1 MELILKQTIEKLGRE
16 GDIIKV
22 KPGYGRNYL
31 LPQGKAVL
39 ATPANLAVLEK
50 HRAEIQARLAA
61 EQKQAE
67 AALNKLNGVV
77 LEFDALVGDDD
88 KLFGSISINDICE
101 KLADKNIAVE
111 KKQVILSEPIKS
123 LGERQVSVKV
133 GFDLFAE
140 ITVKVSAQQSDA

>member
-77 LEFDALVGDDD
+77 LEFEALVGDDD
-88 KLFGSISINDICE
+88 KLFGSISVNDICE
-101 KLADKNIAVE
+101 KLADKNIVVE

-140 ITVKVSAQQSDA
+140 ITVKVSAQQNDA

>member
-16 GDIIKV
+16 GDIVKV
-22 KPGYGRNYL
+22 RPGYGRNYL

-39 ATPANLAVLEK
+39 ANPANLAILEK
-50 HRAEIQARLAA
+50 HKAEIQARRAE
-61 EQKQAE
+61 EQKQAD
-67 AALNKLNGVV
+67 AALGKLNGVV
-77 LEFDALVGDDD
+77 LEFDALVGEDD
-88 KLFGSISINDICE
+88 KLFGSISVNDICE
-101 KLADKNIAVE
+101 KLAENKIVVE

-123 LGERQVSVKV
+123 LGEHQVLIKV

>member
-16 GDIIKV
+16 GDIVKV

-39 ATPANLAVLEK
+39 ANPANLAILEK
-50 HRAEIQARLAA
+50 HKAEIQARRAE
-61 EQKQAE
+61 EQKQAD
-67 AALNKLNGVV
+67 AALGKLNGVV
-77 LEFDALVGDDD
+77 LEFDALVGEDD
-88 KLFGSISINDICE
+88 KLFGSISVNDICE
-101 KLADKNIAVE
+101 KLAENKIVVE

-123 LGERQVSVKV
+123 LGEHQVLIKV

>member
-39 ATPANLAVLEK
+39 ATPTNLAVLEK
-50 HRAEIQARLAA
+50 HRAEIQARLAS

-88 KLFGSISINDICE
+88 KLFGSISVNDICE
-101 KLADKNIAVE
+101 KLADKKIVVE

>member
-16 GDIIKV
+16 GDIVKV
-22 KPGYGRNYL
+22 RPGYGRNYL

-39 ATPANLAVLEK
+39 ANPANLAILEK
-50 HRAEIQARLAA
+50 HKAEIQARRAQ
-61 EQKQAE
+61 EQKQAD
-67 AALNKLNGVV
+67 AALGKLNGVV
-77 LEFDALVGDDD
+77 LEFDALVGEDD
-88 KLFGSISINDICE
+88 KLFGSISVNDICE
-101 KLADKNIAVE
+101 KLAENKIVVE

-123 LGERQVSVKV
+123 LGEHQVLIKV

>member
-16 GDIIKV
+16 GDIVKV

-39 ATPANLAVLEK
+39 ANPANLAILEK
-50 HRAEIQARLAA
+50 HKAEIQARRAQ
-61 EQKQAE
+61 EQKQAD
-67 AALNKLNGVV
+67 AALGKLNGVV
-77 LEFDALVGDDD
+77 LEFDALVGEDD
-88 KLFGSISINDICE
+88 KLFGSISVNDICE
-101 KLADKNIAVE
+101 KLAENKIVVE

-123 LGERQVSVKV
+123 LGEHQVLIKV